1 MGKYI
6 PVTLNNITAL
16 EFQSS
21 LPQGKV
27 ALVCEGGGQRGI
39 FTAGVLDEFMRSQF
53 DPFDILLGVSAGA
66 QNLSAFACGQR
77 GYARK
82 IINRYTT
89 NNQFF
94 NPIRFVRG
102 GNLLDLDWYI
112 DTTAKEMP
120 LDIPTALRRFDAG
133 REFYMVASRSDNF
146 QANYFQPD
154 EPTWLDIIK
163 ASSAIPAFYRNG
175 VLFHDVV
182 YHDGGISDA
191 IPVREAYRRGCRTI
205 VVVRTVPS
213 EYQYTTEWVD
223 RMGRWFENSRL
234 QRFMEMAQIHIE
246 TYTDTIKFIQSP
258 PEDVVVIE
266 IYPPTTL
273 QSSALGSR
281 LNALNHDYHV
291 GRRCGRYFLATIG
304 QHFAKKK
311 FKQYD
316 KKVFSLF
323 EEEAKA
329 DKAENAS
336 IIQQGTRS
344 VHPDV
349 RQIQNE

>member
-6 PVTLNNITAL
+6 PVTLNNISAL
-16 EFQSS
+16 AFQSP

-112 DTTAKEMP
+112 ETTSQECP
-120 LDIPTALRRFDAG
+120 LDMSTALRRFDTG

-146 QANYFQPD
+146 KASYFQPE

-163 ASSAIPAFYRNG
+163 ASSAIPALYRNG
-175 VLFHDVV
+175 VTFHDVV

-223 RMGRWFENSRL
+223 RMNKWFENSRL
-234 QRFMEMAQIHIE
+234 QRFMAMAQVHVE
-246 TYTDTIKFIQSP
+246 TYTDTIQFIQSP
-258 PEDVVVIE
+258 PEDTVIIE
-266 IYPPTTL
+266 IFPPTAL
-273 QSSALGSR
+273 KSSALGSR
-281 LNALNHDYHV
+281 LSALNHDYHT

-311 FKQYD
+311 LKPQD
-316 KKVFSLF
+316 KKIFSL
-323 EEEAKA
+323 
-329 DKAENAS
+329 
-336 IIQQGTRS
+336 
-344 VHPDV
+344 
-349 RQIQNE
+349 

>member
-6 PVTLNNITAL
+6 PVTLNDITAL

-21 LPQGKV
+21 LPLGKV
-27 ALVCEGGGQRGI
+27 GLVCEGGGQRGI

-112 DTTAKEMP
+112 EATSKDMP
-120 LDIPTALRRFDAG
+120 LDMPTALRRFDTG
-133 REFYMVASRSDNF
+133 REFYMVASRADNF
-146 QANYFQPD
+146 KANYFQPD
-154 EPTWLDIIK
+154 ELTWLEIVK

-175 VLFHDVV
+175 VLFDDVL

-223 RMGRWFENSRL
+223 RMSNWFEHSRL
-234 QRFMEMAQIHIE
+234 QRFMNMAQVHIE
-246 TYTDTIKFIQSP
+246 TYTETQKFIQSP
-258 PEDVVVIE
+258 PEDCVVIE
-266 IYPPTTL
+266 IFPPTTL
-273 QSSALGSR
+273 RSSALGSR
-281 LNALNHDYHV
+281 LSALNHDYHI

-304 QHFAKKK
+304 QHFSKKK
-311 FKQYD
+311 FKQHD
-316 KKVFSLF
+316 KKLFSLF
-323 EEEAKA
+323 ENEAKS
-329 DKAENAS
+329 DKAEKAPV
-336 IIQQGTRS
+336 IQQDTRS

-349 RQIQNE
+349 HNGG